1 MIPIPGLFRRS
12 SLIALAATAWL
23 SVPVAVRADDLKDGR
38 AALQGGRYEDAI
50 KAFERAAQQGD
61 ASGRAG
67 VGLVWLRRRQY
78 DKAWEAFQLAQK
90 MDPNLA
96 MAYYGQGEVLRRQG
110 VWDEA
115 QQRLVLDLLGTPP
128 ELRAS
133 HPGVTA
139 EADVD
144 ALAALVA
151 ERIASLRDDR
161 AAVLEPMGASD
172 RKIVHGRNRVW

>member
-96 MAYYGQGEVLRRQG
+96 MAYYGQGEVLRRQEKYGEAIPLLQKANDLDRKFPEAKLALGDCLVRTHQFDKG
-110 VWDEA
+110 VATLSDGLKWGSKW
-115 QQRLVLDLLGTPP
+115 RP
-128 ELRAS
+128 RF
-133 HPGVTA
+133 
-139 EADVD
+139 
-144 ALAALVA
+144 LVA
-151 ERIASLRDDR
+151 
-161 AAVLEPMGASD
+161 
-172 RKIVHGRNRVW
+172 